1 VPVLYDKSTGERQF
15 SIRLSNDE
23 NCIFVVQIRGITMPE
38 ANKEKDKSSKST
50 CYGDSLGQMYR
61 RFVLDCISDLG
72 YAVSLDFIY
81 RPELYQD
88 VDPKVAALMGTLQAS
103 IDNQPNLPGTQTRA
117 MLYKPIF
124 GTSDATG
131 TGNDGSTYQA
141 GRLQLIASATGF
153 AENAQAVGQP
163 MHRERVRSALVSQND
178 HFIGF
183 EGESITQSG
192 LRTQEI
198 FDIATKI
205 ITGDAIRVVFGINKE
220 IDPKWP
226 LESND
231 SQGAKLVEKI
241 TQQLQEG
248 VPAGAIS
255 RERFI
260 RLQRIAEKGDA
271 AIKGILDPSV
281 ETDDGKLDAL
291 ISQLYAWG
299 SDLGL
304 IGGRGT

>member
-1 VPVLYDKSTGERQF
+1 MATTSKTKHVPQEPPY
-15 SIRLSNDE
+15 
-23 NCIFVVQIRGITMPE
+23 GIL
-38 ANKEKDKSSKST
+38 
-50 CYGDSLGQMYR
+50 LGLMYR
-61 RFVLDCISDLG
+61 RFVLDCIADLG
-72 YAVSLDFIY
+72 YAVSVDFIH

-88 VDPKVAALMGTLQAS
+88 VDPNIAGLMAIFQSTLDSAP
-103 IDNQPNLPGTQTRA
+103 DVPGTETRA
-117 MLYKPIF
+117 MLYRPIF
-124 GTSDATG
+124 GTSDAIG
-131 TGNDGSTYQA
+131 TGNDGSAYQA

-153 AENAQAVGQP
+153 AENAQPVGLP
-163 MHRERVRSALVSQND
+163 MHRERVRSALVSQKD

-183 EGESITQSG
+183 QGASIIQSSR
-192 LRTQEI
+192 RTQEI
-198 FDIATKI
+198 FAIAIKI

-241 TQQLQEG
+241 SQQLQEG
-248 VPAGAIS
+248 IPAGPVS

-271 AIKGILDPSV
+271 SIQGILDPSV
-281 ETDDGKLDAL
+281 ETDDTKLDAL

-304 IGGRGT
+304 VGGRVT

>member
-1 VPVLYDKSTGERQF
+1 MDNASKTKDTSTNPSYET
-15 SIRLSNDE
+15 L
-23 NCIFVVQIRGITMPE
+23 
-38 ANKEKDKSSKST
+38 
-50 CYGDSLGQMYR
+50 LGQMYR
-61 RFVLDCISDLG
+61 RFVLDCIANLG

-88 VDPKVAALMGTLQAS
+88 VVLETAELMATLQS
-103 IDNQPNLPGTQTRA
+103 MIDNEPNLPGTETRA

-124 GTSDATG
+124 GASDALG
-131 TGNDGSTYQA
+131 TGNDGSAYQT
-141 GRLQLIASATGF
+141 GRLQVIASAVGF

-163 MHRERVRSALVSQND
+163 MHRERVRSALVPLRD

-183 EGESITQSG
+183 EGASITQSSR
-192 LRTQEI
+192 RTNGI
-198 FDIATKI
+198 FEIATKI
-205 ITGDAIRVVFGINKE
+205 ITDDAVRVVFGINQK

-248 VPAGAIS
+248 IPSGPIS

-271 AIKGILDPSV
+271 SIKGILNLNV
-281 ETDDGKLDAL
+281 EKDDGTLDAL

-304 IGGRGT
+304 VGMPIQQ

>member
-1 VPVLYDKSTGERQF
+1 
-15 SIRLSNDE
+15 
-23 NCIFVVQIRGITMPE
+23 MPN
-38 ANKEKDKSSKST
+38 AHKEKETSSKLPP
-50 CYGDSLGQMYR
+50 YENLLGLMYR
-61 RFVLDCISDLG
+61 RFVLDCIADLG

-88 VDPKVAALMGTLQAS
+88 VDPKTAALMATLQS
-103 IDNQPNLPGTQTRA
+103 TIDKQANLPGTQTRA

-124 GTSDATG
+124 GASDALG
-131 TGNDGSTYQA
+131 TGNDGSAYQA
-141 GRLQLIASATGF
+141 GRLQLIASAAGF

-163 MHRERVRSALVSQND
+163 MHRERVRSALVPQRD
-178 HFIGF
+178 HFTGF
-183 EGESITQSG
+183 EGASITQSS
-192 LRTQEI
+192 LRTKGIIEI
-198 FDIATKI
+198 AAKI
-205 ITGDAIRVVFGINKE
+205 ITDDDVRVVFGINQK

-248 VPAGAIS
+248 IPSGQIS

-271 AIKGILDPSV
+271 AIKGILDADV
-281 ETDDGKLDAL
+281 ETDDSKLDAL

-304 IGGRGT
+304 IGSA